1 VSVPSRSAAAAPPAP
16 KARKL
21 SYKDQRELTA
31 LPERLQSLEAEKGRI
46 ESELADGSL
55 YRGSQGA
62 LQERLQR
69 LAAISDELEGGYARW
84 TQLESQAGG
93 N

>member
-1 VSVPSRSAAAAPPAP
+1 VIDQVTGTSP

-31 LPERLQSLEAEKGRI
+31 LPERLQCLEAEKGRI
-46 ESELADGSL
+46 EAELADAAL
-55 YRGSQGA
+55 YRGSQEA
-62 LQERLQR
+62 LHERLQR

-84 TQLESQAGG
+84 TELETQAGRS
-93 N
+93 